1 VSLAL
6 FLLSDH
12 VLFRSGLNRLLRR
25 EPDVR
30 VVGDCELTIDV
41 SDAIARSG
49 ADVALLSITDPRMA
63 VGPAAQRLYRS
74 LPNTPVVLLLMADPT
89 DEVLEALQL
98 GARGVLDRS
107 ADAAKLIGALKQTVA
122 GEITLTPRLATRLV
136 GEYAAVTA
144 GKRPGPRGTHL
155 SDREIEVLTLLAR
168 GETNQEIAE
177 QLCLSVHTVR
187 AHLRGVM
194 QKLGV
199 RNRVEAAAYAL
210 SSGMQSQR
218 PSFQR

>member
-1 VSLAL
+1 VTLSL

-12 VLFRSGLNRLLRR
+12 LLFRSGLNRLLRR

-30 VVGDCELTIDV
+30 VVGDCELSMEV
-41 SDAIARSG
+41 AERIASSG

-63 VGPAAQRLYRS
+63 IGPAAQRLYRS
-74 LPNTPVVLLLMADPT
+74 MPDVPVVLLLMTEPT
-89 DEVLEALQL
+89 DEILEALQL

-107 ADAAKLIGALKQTVA
+107 ADATRLVSAIKQTVA
-122 GEITLTPRLATRLV
+122 GEITLTPKLATRLV
-136 GEYAAVTA
+136 GEYAAVVSGRRTNT
-144 GKRPGPRGTHL
+144 RVTHL
-155 SDREIEVLTLLAR
+155 SDREIEVLSLLAHGR
-168 GETNQEIAE
+168 TNQEIADA
-177 QLCLSVHTVR
+177 LCLSVHTVR

-210 SSGMQSQR
+210 SSGIQPHPTSR
-218 PSFQR
+218 